1 MHTIN
6 YISELN
12 ILTIYGGRDDKGS
25 QSNGGVV
32 LSDVWILKLDRLEY
46 LKLKLG
52 GKLLS
57 TGRFSHSSLV
67 CGSQLIVIGGQNE
80 KFGIRKDIECVELD

>member
-6 YISELN
+6 YISDLS
-12 ILTIYGGRDDKGS
+12 ILTIYGGRDDRGNK
-25 QSNGGVV
+25 SNGGVV

-52 GKLLS
+52 GELMS
-57 TGRFSHSSLV
+57 TGRFSHCSLV
-67 CGSQLIVIGGQNE
+67 CGSQLIVMGG
-80 KFGIRKDIECVELD
+80 